1 MVSMTLLA
9 YEEDKRNRSVVR
21 TLKCPILIEKCII
34 HLFKFDMKK
43 ILFPM
48 PCLPFAYFFLHFSI
62 ICSILLTFLKRNYV
76 QAFYSDWL
84 YQKFF
89 EKVSNITNHCSRPV
103 VIQPISVECLHI
115 GSMQAFYTDWLYL
128 AMDFLS
134 QYNQSLQNAF
144 TYLVHKHSTVIGYI
158 RISQIEYF
166 CAELPDI

>member
-62 ICSILLTFLKRNYV
+62 ICSILLTFLKRNSDTPYILCPYMNRPITCFSYV
-76 QAFYSDWL
+76 L
-84 YQKFF
+84 M
-89 EKVSNITNHCSRPV
+89 
-103 VIQPISVECLHI
+103 ISLD
-115 GSMQAFYTDWLYL
+115 Y
-128 AMDFLS
+128 
-134 QYNQSLQNAF
+134 
-144 TYLVHKHSTVIGYI
+144 
-158 RISQIEYF
+158 
-166 CAELPDI
+166 

>member
-62 ICSILLTFLKRNYV
+62 ICTSILLTFLKRNSDTYIYTPYILCPYMNRPITCFSYV
-76 QAFYSDWL
+76 LMISLDCQNKMADKSINPPFCSDDFIIS
-84 YQKFF
+84 YEIIRSQK
-89 EKVSNITNHCSRPV
+89 SR
-103 VIQPISVECLHI
+103 
-115 GSMQAFYTDWLYL
+115 
-128 AMDFLS
+128 
-134 QYNQSLQNAF
+134 
-144 TYLVHKHSTVIGYI
+144 
-158 RISQIEYF
+158 
-166 CAELPDI
+166 